1 VEGLIGMHVVQLLAG
16 TGQGGADRVAIA
28 LGRGLQAAG
37 HRVTF
42 GVAPYFLANR
52 PGVGHE
58 HECWEIPRFRGLPWR
73 SLQEFNRRA
82 AEADLVV
89 THDSGAR
96 HFAIYAKLTGL
107 RPPVWFYRHCISGTT
122 RFGGVQLH
130 RLVARHHV
138 AVSDIIARSLIDSGY
153 PRRQVTRIH
162 GAIDLAPFLEPRRD
176 RVEALR
182 ASLLQGLPEGTV
194 VVGMVGRLHLG
205 KEWRPD
211 RPDFK
216 GYDVLFGAL
225 AKARFPWRVL
235 TLGPARPEELD
246 AVRQIAHHQGADP
259 DRILFAGFV
268 DDPASHVALMD
279 INVLPSRKEGL
290 GLTVIE
296 SMVAGVPTLG
306 SRSGGIREIIEDGV
320 SGLLF
325 EEGNA
330 EALHAALERVVGS
343 PDLRRTLSEQG
354 RHRAR
359 TVFDAPVMVSAFEAL
374 MRRELQG
381 R

>member
-1 VEGLIGMHVVQLLAG
+1 MHIVQLLAG

-52 PGVGHE
+52 PGVGRDHG
-58 HECWEIPRFRGLPWR
+58 CWEIPRFRGLPWR
-73 SLQEFNRRA
+73 SLREFNRRA

-96 HFAIYAKLTGL
+96 HFSIYAKLTGL

-122 RFGGVQLH
+122 RIGGVQLH

-138 AVSDIIARSLIDSGY
+138 AVSDIIARSLVDSGY
-153 PRRQVTRIH
+153 PRGQVTRIH
-162 GAIDLAPFLEPRRD
+162 GAIDLSPFLEPHRE

-182 ASLLQGLPEGTV
+182 ASLLRGLPDGTV

-235 TLGPARPEELD
+235 TLGPAREEELD
-246 AVRQIAHHQGADP
+246 AVRRIARHQGADP

-279 INVLPSRKEGL
+279 VNVLPSRKEGL

-296 SMVAGVPTLG
+296 SMAAGVPTLG
-306 SRSGGIREIIEDGV
+306 SRSGGIQEIIEDGI

-343 PDLRRTLSEQG
+343 PDLRRTLSDRG

-374 MRRELQG
+374 MRQALRG

>member
-1 VEGLIGMHVVQLLAG
+1 MHVVQLLAG

-42 GVAPYFLANR
+42 GVAPYFLRNR
-52 PGVGHE
+52 PRVGVE
-58 HECWEIPRFRGLPWR
+58 HECWEIDRFRGLPWR
-73 SLQEFNRRA
+73 SLREFNRKA
-82 AEADLVV
+82 AQADLVV

-96 HFAIYAKLTGL
+96 HFGIYAKLTGL

-130 RLVARHHV
+130 RLVTRHHV

-153 PRRQVTRIH
+153 PDRQVTRIH
-162 GAIDLAPFLEPRRD
+162 GAIDLAPFLRPDRD

-182 ASLLQGLPEGTV
+182 DSLLGGLPDGTI

-205 KEWRPD
+205 REWRPD
-211 RPDFK
+211 VPDFK
-216 GYDVLFGAL
+216 GYDVLFRALSGAS
-225 AKARFPWRVL
+225 FPWRVL
-235 TLGPARPEELD
+235 ALGPGSEQEFD
-246 AVRQIAHHQGADP
+246 AVRRIARHNGADP
-259 DRILFAGFV
+259 SGILFGGFV
-268 DDPASHVALMD
+268 DDPSAHVALMD
-279 INVLPSRKEGL
+279 VNVLPSRNEGL

-296 SMVAGVPTLG
+296 SMAAGVPTLG
-306 SRSGGIREIIEDGV
+306 SRSGGIKEIIEDET

-330 EALHAALERVVGS
+330 RALRAALERVVVS
-343 PDLRRTLSEQG
+343 PDLRRTLSEGG

-359 TVFDAPVMVSAFEAL
+359 TVFDAPVMVSAFETL
-374 MRRELQG
+374 MYRELG
-381 R
+381 RSPGAVR